1 MRNVYGF
8 LLLYKRGIRS
18 IMNEL
23 TKLFQNKGVKRVII
37 FVLIALLLYSLRS
50 MINFILLTFIFTFL
64 MDRLVSLV
72 TQKFRINWKLTVLVS
87 YTAIVG
93 FLTYGI
99 IKYLPIIIYE
109 ITALVKQVTA
119 FYQQPQDNEV
129 MNYLVS
135 YLENN
140 QISQYLEQGLT
151 FVMKYFTDVSQF
163 ALQVLL
169 ALLLSLFFLLE
180 KTRLVIFTKKFQ
192 NSKLAA
198 FYNEI
203 GFFGNKFASSFGK
216 VIEAQFIIAIVN
228 TILSVIALSFMG
240 FPQLFGLA
248 IMIFF
253 LGLIPVAGV
262 IISLIPL
269 SLIAYSIGG
278 LIQVVYVLI
287 MVMIIHGIEAYILNP
302 KLMSSKTDLPIF
314 YTFIVL
320 IFSEHFFGVWGL
332 IIGIPIF
339 VFFLD
344 VLDVTNRDEQTS

>member
-1 MRNVYGF
+1 MDEF
-8 LLLYKRGIRS
+8 
-18 IMNEL
+18 
-23 TKLFQNKGVKRVII
+23 TKIIQNKGVKRFII
-37 FVLIALLLYSLRS
+37 LVLIALVLYSMRS

-64 MDRLVSLV
+64 MNSLV
-72 TQKFRINWKLTVLVS
+72 NIVYKKLHINRKLTVIIS
-87 YTAIVG
+87 YAAIVG
-93 FLTYGI
+93 LLSYGI
-99 IKYLPIIIYE
+99 VKYLPIVIFE
-109 ITALVKQVTA
+109 ITELIKQVTS
-119 FYQQPQDNEV
+119 FYRQPQDNMV

-135 YLENN
+135 LLEKN

-151 FVMKYFTDVSQF
+151 FVMRYFTNFSQF
-163 ALQVLL
+163 ALQVVL

-180 KTRLVIFTKKFQ
+180 KPRLVAFTRQFKE
-192 NSKLAA
+192 SKLAD

-203 GFFGNKFASSFGK
+203 EFFAGKFVRTFGK

-228 TILSVIALSFMG
+228 CVLSVITLSIMG
-240 FPQLFGLA
+240 FPQIFGLG

-278 LIQVVYVLI
+278 FIQVVYVWI
-287 MVMIIHGIEAYILNP
+287 MIAVIHGIEAYILNP

-339 VFFLD
+339 VFLLD
-344 VLDVTNRDEQTS
+344 ILEVTNTDKKVKLKS